1 MEVTM
6 WATHHYYGSVII
18 GFDRHLRAGK
28 YTHLYTNQVFKHGRN
43 LLYWEKLWQHEQE
56 PIKNTTSPSL
66 ALSRIHTGGIR
77 SSTEAL
83 KYKCVQAPAAASGS
97 VRVWQSVGGASLGN
111 AAGRE
116 RRILLLHPTQGNRPS
131 CSGHRADRPESAAVK
146 SLTDWFHPE
155 AHITGGWAQEP
166 PRGEVAGIYIAILTL
181 MRHKH
186 R

>member
-6 WATHHYYGSVII
+6 WATHHYYSSVII
-18 GFDRHLRAGK
+18 GFDRHLQAGK
-28 YTHLYTNQVFKHGRN
+28 YTHLYTNQVFTHGRN
-43 LLYWEKLWQHEQE
+43 LLYCKNLWEHEQE

-66 ALSRIHTGGIR
+66 ALSRIHRGGIR

-116 RRILLLHPTQGNRPS
+116 RRILLLHPTPAELLRSQSRPPRVR
-131 CSGHRADRPESAAVK
+131 SGQV
-146 SLTDWFHPE
+146 TDWLIPPWSSHYRRVG
-155 AHITGGWAQEP
+155 AGTTKGWGGWDLHCNSHPDAS
-166 PRGEVAGIYIAILTL
+166 
-181 MRHKH
+181 
-186 R
+186 